1 MRSLSLALL
10 GCLFAASVSEAPA
23 QPAARLDVPVM
34 AGGEEDLDACGS
46 AGRIVGLNPRGDGFL
61 SVRSGPGGKAYREI
75 DRLYNG
81 NEVIVCDE
89 QGPWLAVSTGAMI
102 AASARPG
109 RPASLIPALAAP
121 AGSIPGTSRSLPDNR
136 TASQG
141 TRV

>member
-61 SVRSGPGGKAYREI
+61 SVRSGPGGKPYREI

-89 QGPWLAVSTGAMI
+89 QGPWLAVVYGRDDCGVGTPWPARKPYTGPCRSGWVHSRYVKI
-102 AASARPG
+102 V
-109 RPASLIPALAAP
+109 
-121 AGSIPGTSRSLPDNR
+121 AG
-136 TASQG
+136 
-141 TRV
+141 